1 MQFNKGDRVAQLL
14 SFPYIKGKAA
24 PVERPGGFGNTGKC
38 VFWQA
43 VVNDKRQELKSQVN
57 GIEVE
62 GLVNTGVDV
71 THFTNILEFRMA
83 TLEGLYSF

>member
-1 MQFNKGDRVAQLL
+1 MPFQLNEQGL
-14 SFPYIKGKAA
+14 
-24 PVERPGGFGNTGKC
+24 FGSTGKC

-83 TLEGLYSF
+83 T

>member
-1 MQFNKGDRVAQLL
+1 MTYVKKEMQIEAEDRISQQLIH
-14 SFPYIKGKAA
+14 YIKGNA
-24 PVERPGGFGNTGKC
+24 VLEECTGTFGSTGKC

-83 TLEGLYSF
+83 T

>member
-1 MQFNKGDRVAQLL
+1 MKKEVQINARDKTAQLL
-14 SFPYIKGKAA
+14 LFPYIKGKAT
-24 PVERPGGFGNTGKC
+24 PVERTGAFGSTGKC

-83 TLEGLYSF
+83 T

>member
-1 MQFNKGDRVAQLL
+1 MIGLL
-14 SFPYIKGKAA
+14 SCCCFPASNAKHSHRGKKK
-24 PVERPGGFGNTGKC
+24 PQEFGSTGKC

-83 TLEGLYSF
+83 T

>member
-1 MQFNKGDRVAQLL
+1 
-14 SFPYIKGKAA
+14 
-24 PVERPGGFGNTGKC
+24 

-83 TLEGLYSF
+83 T